1 MKKLALVLTLFAM
14 LSVAGTA
21 MARERVVVRP
31 LGYVPLHRVAIAPV
45 WPVVVPAPCVVDSR
59 YGRLYRLHREHRR
72 WDARYGV
79 WR

>member
-1 MKKLALVLTLFAM
+1 MKKLTLVLTLFAM

-45 WPVVVPAPCVVDSR
+45 RPVVVPAPCVVNMR
-59 YGRLYRLHREHRR
+59 YDRLHRLHREHRR